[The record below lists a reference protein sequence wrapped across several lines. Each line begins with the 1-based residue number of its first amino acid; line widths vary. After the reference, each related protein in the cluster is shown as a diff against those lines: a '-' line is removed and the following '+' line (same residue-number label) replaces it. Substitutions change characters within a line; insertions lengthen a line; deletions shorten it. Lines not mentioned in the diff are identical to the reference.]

1 MRAFAVE
8 RPFGNSDKENSVGGD
23 MCPLFK
29 LPYEPF
35 TLGRVSGLGLTFIK
49 GIDFGLVGSGVVAT
63 GIAKIVLFEDVVRA
77 I

>member
-1 MRAFAVE
+1 
-8 RPFGNSDKENSVGGD
+8 